1 VTQKPLFAVGSVVI
15 ALLGL
20 TESQCHFIYVTYCLK
35 AFYGLFISLQH
46 LGADHLNRAVLTSA
60 DDPLHLAHQ
69 MTWYVHSLF
78 MNRPMLFIEPMAAQ
92 LNIFTQFTLP
102 RLGSFIL
109 AGLVNRRPGWR
120 ARVFIEGRQ
129 RFSLPA
135 WIDKNGRPDVVGIST
150 ITATVKRGYVLAD
163 ECRALGIPV
172 ILGGPH
178 VTFVPDEALGHAG
191 LVVRGEGEG
200 AMNVLLDL
208 WKDGYVEATDARY
221 AGVPN
226 LSWKDASGCVRHN
239 ATAPW
244 ITDLDALPVPDFTL
258 ADGTADCVM
267 GRRKTVMVQTS
278 RGCPFDCSFCSVTG
292 MFGKQ
297 FRYRSIESILK
308 EVRRYDRSDYF
319 IFFCDDNFTA
329 NPRRARELL
338 KAMIAEGLH
347 FQWSTQVRTD
357 VGRDPELV
365 SLMKR
370 AGCHTVFIG
379 FESVNPQSLAEMK
392 KSQSLADI
400 RNAIDVVQGAGIH
413 IHGMFVFGF
422 DADNWDTVEATV
434 CFAREQKL
442 TSVQLLLLTPLPGS
456 RLYQQL
462 CAEGRI
468 TSFDWELYD
477 THHVVYRP
485 AGFTPYELQ
494 RAQIYG
500 HTRLYA
506 LPEGFRKLACGR
518 WVAAGLSFYAW
529 KINRDWQKG
538 NRAYLRAL
546 ECSSH
551 PAGSVD
557 MP

>member
-1 VTQKPLFAVGSVVI
+1 MKRL
-15 ALLGL
+15 
-20 TESQCHFIYVTYCLK
+20 
-35 AFYGLFISLQH
+35 
-46 LGADHLNRAVLTSA
+46 
-60 DDPLHLAHQ
+60 
-69 MTWYVHSLF
+69 
-78 MNRPMLFIEPMAAQ
+78 MLFIEPMAAQ

-109 AGLVNRRPGWR
+109 AGLVNRRPGWS

-129 RFSLPA
+129 RFNLPV
-135 WIDKNGRPDVVGIST
+135 WVEKNGRPDVVGIST
-150 ITATVKRGYVLAD
+150 ITATVKRGYALAD
-163 ECRALGIPV
+163 ECRVLGIPV

-178 VTFVPDEALGHAG
+178 VTFVPDEALRHAG

-200 AMNVLLDL
+200 AMNALLDL
-208 WKDGYVEATDARY
+208 WKDGYVEATHARY

-226 LSWKDASGCVRHN
+226 LSWKDASGCIQHN

-258 ADGTADCVM
+258 ADGTADCVI

-292 MFGKQ
+292 MFGKK
-297 FRYRSIESILK
+297 FRYRSVGSILK
-308 EVRRYDRSDYF
+308 ELRRYDRPDHF
-319 IFFCDDNFTA
+319 VFFCDDNFTA

-338 KAMIAEGLH
+338 EAIIADGLQ

-357 VGRDPELV
+357 LGRDPKLV
-365 SLMKR
+365 NLMKR

-379 FESVNPQSLAEMK
+379 FESMNPQSLTEMK
-392 KSQSLADI
+392 KNQSLADI
-400 RNAIDVVQGAGIH
+400 GNAIDVVQGAGIH

-434 CFAREQKL
+434 RFARERKL
-442 TSVQLLLLTPLPGS
+442 TSVQLLILTPLPGS
-456 RLYQQL
+456 KLYQQL
-462 CAEGRI
+462 HAEGRI

-494 RAQIYG
+494 CAQIYG
-500 HTRLYA
+500 HTRLYT

-538 NRAYLRAL
+538 NQAYLRAL
-546 ECSSH
+546 A
-551 PAGSVD
+551 AGSG
-557 MP
+557 PFSSAGIP

>member
-1 VTQKPLFAVGSVVI
+1 MKRL
-15 ALLGL
+15 
-20 TESQCHFIYVTYCLK
+20 
-35 AFYGLFISLQH
+35 
-46 LGADHLNRAVLTSA
+46 
-60 DDPLHLAHQ
+60 
-69 MTWYVHSLF
+69 
-78 MNRPMLFIEPMAAQ
+78 MLFIEPKAAQ

-109 AGLVNRRPGWR
+109 AGLVNRSPGWR

-129 RFSLPA
+129 RFNLPV
-135 WIDKNGRPDVVGIST
+135 WIERNGCPDVVGIST
-150 ITATVKRGYVLAD
+150 ITATVTRGYALAE

-172 ILGGPH
+172 VLGGPH
-178 VTFVPDEALGHAG
+178 VTFLPEEALGHAE

-200 AMNVLLDL
+200 AMETLLDV
-208 WKDGYVEATDARY
+208 WKGGYLEATDAQY
-221 AGVPN
+221 ATVPN
-226 LSWKDASGCVRHN
+226 LSWKDASGRVIHN

-244 ITDLDALPVPDFTL
+244 LTDLDALPVPDFSL

-267 GRRKTVMVQTS
+267 GGRKTVMVQTS

-292 MFGKQ
+292 MFGRK
-297 FRYRSIESILK
+297 FRYRSVESILT
-308 EVRRYDRSDYF
+308 ELRRYDRPDHF
-319 IFFCDDNFTA
+319 VFFCDDNFTA

-338 KAMIAEGLH
+338 EAMIAEGFQ

-357 VGRDPELV
+357 LGRDPELV

-392 KSQSLADI
+392 KNQSLADI
-400 RNAIDVVQGAGIH
+400 REAIDVIQGAGIH

-422 DADNWDTVEATV
+422 DADNRDTVEATV
-434 CFAREQKL
+434 TFARERKL
-442 TSVQLLLLTPLPGS
+442 TSVQLLILTPLPGS
-456 RLYQQL
+456 QLYEQL
-462 CAEGRI
+462 SAGGRI

-485 AGFTPYELQ
+485 ARFTPYELQ
-494 RAQIYG
+494 RAQING

-506 LPEGFRKLACGR
+506 LSEGIRKLACGR

-538 NRAYLRAL
+538 NRGYLRAL
-546 ECSSH
+546 AGGSRQPDSSGEPWTAITQH
-551 PAGSVD
+551 
-557 MP
+557 

>member
-1 VTQKPLFAVGSVVI
+1 VIQTVGDPPRKGAFCTLNDAGTARTNLRPNGSSLNGTWLPPWPFRLLAVDPGKS
-15 ALLGL
+15 
-20 TESQCHFIYVTYCLK
+20 LK
-35 AFYGLFISLQH
+35 QELI
-46 LGADHLNRAVLTSA
+46 GAHVRNEPASELVMKRLI
-60 DDPLHLAHQ
+60 
-69 MTWYVHSLF
+69 
-78 MNRPMLFIEPMAAQ
+78 LFIEPMAAQ

-109 AGLVNRRPGWR
+109 AGLVNRRPGWG

-129 RFSLPA
+129 RFNLPL
-135 WIDKNGRPDVVGIST
+135 WIEKNGRPDMVGIST
-150 ITATVKRGYVLAD
+150 ITATVKRGYTLAD
-163 ECRALGIPV
+163 ECHALGIPV

-178 VTFVPDEALGHAG
+178 VTFMPDEALGHAG
-191 LVVRGEGEG
+191 WVVRGEGEG
-200 AMNVLLDL
+200 AMNALLEL
-208 WKDGYVEATDARY
+208 WEDGYVEATNARN

-226 LSWKDASGCVRHN
+226 LSWKDASGSIRHN
-239 ATAPW
+239 AMAPW
-244 ITDLDALPVPDFTL
+244 ITNLDSLPMPDFTL
-258 ADGTADCVM
+258 ADGTADCVI

-292 MFGKQ
+292 MFGKK
-297 FRYRSIESILK
+297 FRYRSVQSILQ
-308 EVRRYDRSDYF
+308 ELQRYNRPDHF
-319 IFFCDDNFTA
+319 VFFCDDNFTA

-338 KAMIAEGLH
+338 AAMLAEGFQ
-347 FQWSTQVRTD
+347 FQWSTQVRAD
-357 VGRDPELV
+357 LGRDPELV

-379 FESVNPQSLAEMK
+379 FESVNPQSLTEMK

-434 CFAREQKL
+434 RFARERKL
-442 TSVQLLLLTPLPGS
+442 TSVQLLILTPLPGS
-456 RLYQQL
+456 KLHQQL

-500 HTRLYA
+500 HTRLYT
-506 LPEGFRKLACGR
+506 LPEGFRKLAYGR

-538 NRAYLRAL
+538 NQAYLRAL
-546 ECSSH
+546 AAESRP
-551 PAGSVD
+551 PASAG
-557 MP
+557 MA

>member
-1 VTQKPLFAVGSVVI
+1 MKRL
-15 ALLGL
+15 
-20 TESQCHFIYVTYCLK
+20 
-35 AFYGLFISLQH
+35 
-46 LGADHLNRAVLTSA
+46 
-60 DDPLHLAHQ
+60 
-69 MTWYVHSLF
+69 
-78 MNRPMLFIEPMAAQ
+78 MLFIEPMAAQ
-92 LNIFTQFTLP
+92 LSIFSQFTLP

-109 AGLVNRRPGWR
+109 AGLVNRRPGWS

-129 RFSLPA
+129 RFNLQV
-135 WIDKNGRPDVVGIST
+135 WIEKNGRPDVVGIST
-150 ITATVKRGYVLAD
+150 ITATVKRGYAFAD

-172 ILGGPH
+172 VLGGPH
-178 VTFVPDEALGHAG
+178 VTFVPDEALVHAK

-200 AMNVLLDL
+200 AMNALLDL
-208 WKDGYVEATDARY
+208 WRGGYAEATDARY

-226 LSWKDASGCVRHN
+226 LSWKDASGCLRHN
-239 ATAPW
+239 AMAPW

-258 ADGTADCVM
+258 ADGTADCVI

-292 MFGKQ
+292 MFGKK
-297 FRYRSIESILK
+297 FRYRSVESILK
-308 EVRRYDRSDYF
+308 ELRPYARPDHFV
-319 IFFCDDNFTA
+319 FFCDDNFTA

-338 KAMIAEGLH
+338 EALIAEGLH
-347 FQWSTQVRTD
+347 CQWSTQVRTD

-379 FESVNPQSLAEMK
+379 FESVNPRSLAEMK
-392 KSQSLADI
+392 KNQSLADI

-422 DADNWDTVEATV
+422 DGDNWDTVEATV
-434 CFAREQKL
+434 CFARERKL
-442 TSVQLLLLTPLPGS
+442 TSVQLLILTPLPGS
-456 RLYQQL
+456 QLYQQL
-462 CAEGRI
+462 CSEGRI

-500 HTRLYA
+500 HTRLYT
-506 LPEGFRKLACGR
+506 LPEGIRKLACGK

-538 NRAYLRAL
+538 NQTYLRTLAAT
-546 ECSSH
+546 SFPSG
-551 PAGSVD
+551 PAG